1 MSASSNTG
9 LIKSIGLVS
18 VLSAIFFSA
27 NYGIVRHVEVD
38 STNISITNNNA
49 NNDTNDSIIA
59 NNNST
64 DTISHTMN
72 KRKKQKRTAGANHV
86 DVKTVRRK
94 HNNNNNAASSERKKY
109 KRSTAHREGA
119 PYHDN
124 AVLIVHYHKTGYV
137 LSRELMFLLHQI
149 EHDLHDPTSDDGR
162 RGSIFEVSGT
172 DPDTGVR
179 FAFDG
184 VGNWQKSAFST
195 RKHDKETKCPVP
207 AARRPGKEISPEK
220 TGFKLRDGTVYVQES
235 PDLFCDDDDLIDGLA
250 ASHSGGTKIIH
261 FVRNPYEM
269 VLSNY
274 FYHSQDPTPGE

>member
-1 MSASSNTG
+1 MS
-9 LIKSIGLVS
+9 
-18 VLSAIFFSA
+18 
-27 NYGIVRHVEVD
+27 
-38 STNISITNNNA
+38 
-49 NNDTNDSIIA
+49 
-59 NNNST
+59 
-64 DTISHTMN
+64 
-72 KRKKQKRTAGANHV
+72 KRKKQKRAAGANHV

-94 HNNNNNAASSERKKY
+94 HNNNAASSERKKY
-109 KRSTAHREGA
+109 KRSTHREGA

-149 EHDLHDPTSDDGR
+149 EHDLYDPTSDDGR

-207 AARRPGKEISPEK
+207 AARRPGKEILPET
-220 TGFKLRDGTVYVQES
+220 TGFRARKNITRRARKNFKT
-235 PDLFCDDDDLIDGLA
+235 
-250 ASHSGGTKIIH
+250 
-261 FVRNPYEM
+261 
-269 VLSNY
+269 
-274 FYHSQDPTPGE
+274 